1 MKTDG
6 IILDVDGTLWDSTPI
21 VAGAWTRAVQEGGV
35 KDQIV
40 TADELKS
47 LFGRTMDVIADC
59 LLPQLSPQERYAVMD
74 VCCRY
79 EHEALQKDPC
89 KICYPGVVETIQ
101 ALSRQVKVFIV
112 SNCQSGYIE
121 LFLEKTG
128 LAPYVT
134 DTECFGDTGMKKAE
148 NIRLVVERNGLR
160 RPVYVGDT
168 KGDEEAAHAV
178 GVPFVHAAYGFGKA
192 VQPEAVIH
200 AFPELRELDCE
211 CTLYKSFPQSEAH
224 KGSFC
229 KRVPTYD
236 AEFAKSRNGGII

>member
-35 KDQIV
+35 PDRIV
-40 TADELKS
+40 TADELKG

-59 LLPQLSPQERYAVMD
+59 LLPQLAPEKRYAIME

-79 EHEALQKDPC
+79 EHEALQNDPC
-89 KICYPGVVETIQ
+89 HICYPGVVETIQ
-101 ALSRQVKVFIV
+101 ALSRQVRVFIV

-128 LAPYVT
+128 LTPYVT
-134 DTECFGDTGMKKAE
+134 DTECFGDTGLKKAD
-148 NIRLVVERNGLR
+148 NIRLVVERNSLR
-160 RPVYVGDT
+160 QPLYVGDT
-168 KGDEEAAHAV
+168 EGDEEAAHAS

-192 VQPEAVIH
+192 TQPEAVIH
-200 AFPELRELDCE
+200 TFSDLLALVQ
-211 CTLYKSFPQSEAH
+211 T
-224 KGSFC
+224 
-229 KRVPTYD
+229 KRCISQRLSD
-236 AEFAKSRNGGII
+236 

>member
-35 KDQIV
+35 PQRIV
-40 TADELKS
+40 TADELKG

-59 LLPQLSPQERYAVMD
+59 LLPQLPPKERYAIMD

-79 EHEALQKDPC
+79 EHEALQNDPC
-89 KICYPGVVETIQ
+89 HICYPGVVETIQ
-101 ALSRQVKVFIV
+101 ALSRQVKVCIV

-134 DTECFGDTGMKKAE
+134 DTECFGDPGMKKAE
-148 NIRLVVERNGLR
+148 NIRLVVERNGLQQ
-160 RPVYVGDT
+160 PIYVGDT
-168 KGDEEAAHAV
+168 RGDEEAAHAA
-178 GVPFVHAAYGFGKA
+178 GVPFVHAAYGFGA
-192 VQPEAVIH
+192 ATSPEAVICD
-200 AFPELRELDCE
+200 FSGLR
-211 CTLYKSFPQSEAH
+211 TLVE
-224 KGSFC
+224 
-229 KRVPTYD
+229 T
-236 AEFAKSRNGGII
+236 E